1 MPFFAQSSDDTFLL
15 TTQTGVE
22 ITKHSALAKDMVR
35 IFHGPKRARVRYDF
49 VKIDWGLA
57 LAHALQNLLVQKIDE
72 MMYASPTEEKKEEE
86 DEPSLNKNF
95 QVQVHA
101 VANSSSF

>member
-1 MPFFAQSSDDTFLL
+1 M
-15 TTQTGVE
+15 
-22 ITKHSALAKDMVR
+22 R

-72 MMYASPTEEKKEEE
+72 MMYASSAEEE
-86 DEPSLNKNF
+86 EEPSLNKNF

>member
-1 MPFFAQSSDDTFLL
+1 MKKVLESRFSIARAFIKVQ
-15 TTQTGVE
+15 GV
-22 ITKHSALAKDMVR
+22 M
-35 IFHGPKRARVRYDF
+35 YDF
-49 VKIDWGLA
+49 VKIDLGLA

-72 MMYASPTEEKKEEE
+72 MMYAPPTEEKKEEE
-86 DEPSLNKNF
+86 EPSLNKNF

>member
-1 MPFFAQSSDDTFLL
+1 M
-15 TTQTGVE
+15 TTQPGVE

-72 MMYASPTEEKKEEE
+72 MMYGTAAEKEVEKQAAE
-86 DEPSLNKNF
+86 
-95 QVQVHA
+95 
-101 VANSSSF
+101 

>member
-1 MPFFAQSSDDTFLL
+1 M

-72 MMYASPTEEKKEEE
+72 MMYASSAEEE
-86 DEPSLNKNF
+86 EEPSLNKNF